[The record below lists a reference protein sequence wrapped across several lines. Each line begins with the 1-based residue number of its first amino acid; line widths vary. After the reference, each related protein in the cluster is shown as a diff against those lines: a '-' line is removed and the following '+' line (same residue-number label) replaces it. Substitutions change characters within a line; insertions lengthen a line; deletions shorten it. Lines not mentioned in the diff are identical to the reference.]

1 MRVFPACFEHFL
13 QSGKPCSNFK
23 SKGLQYLSVD
33 SIELD
38 DVNEAEE
45 IFLWRGRSSSREE
58 EGKEEKRGRR
68 ERKEEGEGDP
78 VVQNQ
83 WRFKNSFVNRTET
96 RR

>member
-23 SKGLQYLSVD
+23 SKGLQYLRVD

-38 DVNEAEE
+38 EVNEAEE
-45 IFLWRGRSSSREE
+45 DLPVEGGGAAAGKRKRRRRRG
-58 EGKEEKRGRR
+58 
-68 ERKEEGEGDP
+68 RKEEGEGDP

-83 WRFKNSFVNRTET
+83 LRFKDSFVSRTET

>member
-23 SKGLQYLSVD
+23 SKGLQTLSVD

-45 IFLWRGRSSSREE
+45 DLPVEGEEQQQGRGREGGEEGQKREE
-58 EGKEEKRGRR
+58 GRRGRGPCGS
-68 ERKEEGEGDP
+68 ESVEIQG
-78 VVQNQ
+78 QLC
-83 WRFKNSFVNRTET
+83 
-96 RR
+96 